1 MKHSN
6 ELLNEIAWFDRYIWY
21 SHNQSRRIEIF
32 RCESQLAE
40 FHHLPRSEEL
50 DEHIT
55 QMLDR
60 IEKLRLVH
68 EQSRKWHE
76 RWEIREPTEAA
87 RVQLGSS
94 CLVNNENGV
103 GQMMTWQ
110 VVSWIWWDGAYDY
123 TQFNSNVLL

>member
-1 MKHSN
+1 MV
-6 ELLNEIAWFDRYIWY
+6 DRYILY
-21 SHNQSRRIEIF
+21 SHNQSRRIEIEGAQVEACI
-32 RCESQLAE
+32 RV
-40 FHHLPRSEEL
+40 HHLPARSEEL

-76 RWEIREPTEAA
+76 RWEIWEPTSEAA

-110 VVSWIWWDGAYDY
+110 VLFFECVELDMVGWC
-123 TQFNSNVLL
+123 T

>member
-1 MKHSN
+1 MMDGSSPTCRV
-6 ELLNEIAWFDRYIWY
+6 E
-21 SHNQSRRIEIF
+21 
-32 RCESQLAE
+32 
-40 FHHLPRSEEL
+40 HLPARSEEL
-50 DEHIT
+50 DEYIT

-76 RWEIREPTEAA
+76 RWEIPTEAA
-87 RVQLGSS
+87 RVQLGPS

-110 VVSWIWWDGAYDY
+110 VLSSIWWDGVHDC
-123 TQFNSNVLL
+123 TQFKSNASLL